1 MAGCAAASKLTDGL
15 KRLSQSHAHRN
26 ARLLRLKCQWRK
38 DVLDADRAD
47 SEVLVL
53 AHRLIGACQ
62 LYLGNFGE
70 TRRHCE
76 AGLRLGAHW
85 RWHAARGPAGSSCAT
100 PAISP
105 ISWRRR
111 ATGLAGSIGSRTSTA
126 ASPRGRESVAEGKR

>member
-85 RWHAARGPAGSSCAT
+85 RWHAARGPAGSSCAQ

-105 ISWRRR
+105 KIGR
-111 ATGLAGSIGSRTSTA
+111 AHVCTQVTNAHLVVNLLLEKKKKINR
-126 ASPRGRESVAEGKR
+126 

>member
-70 TRRHCE
+70 TRRHCA
-76 AGLRLGAHW
+76 AGLRSEEHTSELQSLM
-85 RWHAARGPAGSSCAT
+85 R
-100 PAISP
+100 ISYVVFCLKK
-105 ISWRRR
+105 
-111 ATGLAGSIGSRTSTA
+111 TTQT
-126 ASPRGRESVAEGKR
+126 KH

>member
-1 MAGCAAASKLTDGL
+1 MSGCAVASKLPDGL
-15 KRLSQSHAHRN
+15 TRLAQSHAHRN

-76 AGLRLGAHW
+76 AGLRLGAPW
-85 RWHAARGPAGSSCAT
+85 RWHAARGQIGRASSRERVGHTGSSRLLT
-100 PAISP
+100 VN
-105 ISWRRR
+105 RKKNKQ
-111 ATGLAGSIGSRTSTA
+111 T
-126 ASPRGRESVAEGKR
+126 K